1 VIAGVPVMPFVE
13 ADNAPIHARVEG
25 QAGAPVVVLS
35 HSLGTSLA
43 MWDPQMPALAE
54 RFRVLRYD
62 SRGHGESAV
71 TPGPYTIAR
80 LGRDVIALL
89 DGLGIQRVSFCGLS
103 MGGMV
108 GMWLGAHAPERV
120 EKLVLCNTAARIG
133 SPEFWESRIENIRKS
148 GMEPI
153 ATAVLGRWFTPGFH
167 ARSPDTIR
175 DMRRMLV
182 ETSVEGYAACC
193 AAIRDADLREVLSR
207 IQARTLVIAGTHD
220 AATPPAD
227 GRFVAEKVQG
237 ARYVELAAAHLSN
250 IEAAERFTAEVVAF
264 LSE

>member
-1 VIAGVPVMPFVE
+1 MPFIEV
-13 ADNAPIHARVEG
+13 DNAPMHYRVEG
-25 QAGAPVVVLS
+25 QAGAPVVILS
-35 HSLGTSLA
+35 HSLGTTLA
-43 MWDPQMPALAE
+43 MWDAQMPVLAE

-71 TPGPYTIAR
+71 TPGPYTMEG
-80 LGRDVIALL
+80 LGRHVIALL
-89 DGLGIQRVSFCGLS
+89 DGLGIQRAHFCGLS

-133 SPEFWESRIENIRKS
+133 SPVFWNTRIEGIRKT
-148 GMEPI
+148 GIEPI
-153 ATAVLGRWFTPGFH
+153 AAAVLGRWFTPAFQE
-167 ARSPDTIR
+167 RLPDAVER
-175 DMRRMLV
+175 LRRMLV
-182 ETSVEGYAACC
+182 ATSPEGYVGCC
-193 AAIRDADLREVLSR
+193 AAIRDADLRDVLSR

-227 GRFVAEKVQG
+227 GRFLAEHIQG
-237 ARYVELAAAHLSN
+237 ARSVELAAAHLSN

>member
-1 VIAGVPVMPFVE
+1 MPMIE
-13 ADNAPIHARVEG
+13 ADNAPIHYRVEG

-35 HSLGTSLA
+35 HSLGTTLG

-62 SRGHGESAV
+62 SRGHGESGV
-71 TPGPYTIAR
+71 TPGPYTIEG
-80 LGRDVIALL
+80 LGRHVIAVL
-89 DGLGIQRVSFCGLS
+89 DGLGIQRASFCGLS

-133 SPEFWESRIENIRKS
+133 PPEFWNTRIESVRTH
-148 GMEPI
+148 GMDPI
-153 ATAVLGRWFTPGFH
+153 ATPVLGRWFSPAFH
-167 ARSPDTIR
+167 ERMPDAIGR
-175 DMRRMLV
+175 MRRMLV
-182 ETSVEGYAACC
+182 ETPVEGYVACC
-193 AAIRDADLREVLSR
+193 AAIRDADLREVLPR

-227 GRFVAEKVQG
+227 GRFLAEKIQG

-250 IEAAERFTAEVVAF
+250 IEAVERFTAEVAAF
-264 LSE
+264 LAE

>member
-1 VIAGVPVMPFVE
+1 MPMIE
-13 ADNAPIHARVEG
+13 ADNAPIHYRVEG

-35 HSLGTSLA
+35 HSLGTTLG

-62 SRGHGESAV
+62 SRGHGESGV
-71 TPGPYTIAR
+71 TPGPYTIEE
-80 LGRDVIALL
+80 LGRHVIAVL
-89 DGLGIQRVSFCGLS
+89 DGLGIQRASFCGLS

-133 SPEFWESRIENIRKS
+133 PPEFWNTRIESVRTH
-148 GMEPI
+148 GMDPI
-153 ATAVLGRWFTPGFH
+153 ATPVLGRWFSPAFH
-167 ARSPDTIR
+167 ERMPDATGR
-175 DMRRMLV
+175 MRRMLV
-182 ETSVEGYAACC
+182 ETPVEGYVACC
-193 AAIRDADLREVLSR
+193 AAIRDADLRDVLPR

-227 GRFVAEKVQG
+227 GRFLAEKIQG

-250 IEAAERFTAEVVAF
+250 IEAAERFTAEVAAF
-264 LSE
+264 LAE

>member
-1 VIAGVPVMPFVE
+1 MPSIEV
-13 ADNAPIHARVEG
+13 DNAPMHYRVEG

-35 HSLGTSLA
+35 HSLGTTLG

-133 SPEFWESRIENIRKS
+133 SPEFWDSRIENIRRS

-167 ARSPDTIR
+167 ERSPDTIR
-175 DMRRMLV
+175 GMRRMLV
-182 ETSVEGYAACC
+182 ETPPEGYAACC
-193 AAIRDADLREVLSR
+193 AAIRDADLREVLPR

-250 IEAAERFTAEVVAF
+250 IEAAARFTADVVAF